1 MEVAFT
7 ISILCCQDQ
16 LFLPIEPCEWKR
28 SWSAGDCCWRQPG
41 GGGGGGGEGG
51 GGGGQVCQGTA
62 STCNLATGNACQT
75 WVAQPALSRFLV
87 AVCVDQPRSE
97 QPEYWYYIKSSR
109 AHIYNV
115 LDSNTYFFQDVRY
128 VLYILQ
134 YIVILGTICKIRV
147 KSVSLKTLLYNI
159 IDIEYEK

>member
-7 ISILCCQDQ
+7 ISPLCCQDQ
-16 LFLPIEPCEWKR
+16 LFLPLEPCEWKR

-41 GGGGGGGEGG
+41 VGGGGGGG

-97 QPEYWYYIKSSR
+97 HPECWYYIKAR
-109 AHIYNV
+109 KAHI
-115 LDSNTYFFQDVRY
+115 SP
-128 VLYILQ
+128 I
-134 YIVILGTICKIRV
+134 
-147 KSVSLKTLLYNI
+147 SVSIRY
-159 IDIEYEK
+159 